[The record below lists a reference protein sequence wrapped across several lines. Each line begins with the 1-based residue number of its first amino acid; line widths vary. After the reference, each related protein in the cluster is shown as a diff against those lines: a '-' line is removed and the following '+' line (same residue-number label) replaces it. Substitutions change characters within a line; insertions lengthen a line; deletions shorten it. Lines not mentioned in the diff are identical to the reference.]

1 MSYLVLARKW
11 RPQVF
16 DDLVGQ
22 PHIIKVLKST
32 LSQKRVHHAYVF
44 SGPRGVG
51 KTTTARI
58 LAKSLNCINGPTPE
72 PCGRCEF
79 CVSIAD
85 GSSMDVIEIDGA
97 SNNSVDDIR
106 DIRERVRYAPS
117 VVGKYK
123 VYIIDEAHMLSES
136 AFNALLKTIE
146 EPPPHTIF
154 VLATTAY
161 RKIPATV
168 LSRCQHLSFRR
179 VPREV
184 IVERL
189 RYISDKEGINISDD
203 GLDLIARAA
212 DGSMRDALTLLDQ
225 VSSFSDEI
233 TSKDVAD
240 LLGISDSKII
250 LDLAEAI
257 FDGDQNRL
265 LSIIAEAVHK
275 GADLRILYKDIILF
289 LRDML
294 IIKNIQGSDLD
305 TRSLFELSQEEIEG
319 LKVLSERVSLEELVL
334 MINELLKGEQ
344 DIRNATF
351 PRIAFEI
358 NLIKISLFK
367 EFSSLREAVEKLKCF
382 NVGKEDISDFNLS
395 QLPSQPSEEK
405 KRSERRVEDDDSFQ
419 IDPEKN
425 FQKNLQLGSKTFT
438 PPRGAKDIIS
448 EFLRIIDE
456 RDHVL
461 ASKLAS
467 AEINIQEDREGI
479 TTINLIFNGGPSF
492 FAKSISEQKDLIHD
506 IFKDII
512 GRPIKLKITSSEKKV
527 SEKSADNFKKEVL
540 SRPEVREI
548 IELFEGSVIEVR
560 RIEENN

>member
-32 LSQKRVHHAYVF
+32 LSQKKVHHAYVF

-189 RYISDKEGINISDD
+189 RYISDKEGIKISDD
-203 GLDLIARAA
+203 GLDLLARAA

-265 LSIIAEAVHK
+265 LSIIAEAVQR
-275 GADLRILYKDIILF
+275 GADLRILYKDMILF

-294 IIKNIQGSDLD
+294 IIKNIQGSNLD
-305 TRSLFELSQEEIEG
+305 IRSLFELSREEIDS
-319 LKVLSERVSLEELVL
+319 LKVFSSRVSSEELVL
-334 MINELLKGEQ
+334 MINELLRGEQ
-344 DIRNATF
+344 DIRNAAF

-367 EFSSLREAVEKLKCF
+367 EFSSLRETIEKLECL
-382 NVGKEDISDFNLS
+382 NVKKEDTPGIDLL

-405 KRSERRVEDDDSFQ
+405 KRPEGKIIQHDSSP
-419 IDPEKN
+419 IGSEKN
-425 FQKNLQLGSKTFT
+425 FQKTSQQFLKK
-438 PPRGAKDIIS
+438 ADEEIIS

-461 ASKLAS
+461 ASKLAP

-479 TTINLIFNGGPSF
+479 TTINLIFNGGHSF
-492 FAKSISEQKDLIHD
+492 FAKSISEQKDLIQD
-506 IFKDII
+506 IFKEII

>member
-11 RPQVF
+11 RPQIF

-22 PHIIKVLKST
+22 PHIIKVLKGA
-32 LSQKRVHHAYVF
+32 LSQKKVHHAYVF

-79 CVSIAD
+79 CISIAD

-106 DIRERVRYAPS
+106 EIRERVRYAPS
-117 VVGKYK
+117 VAGKYK

-179 VPREV
+179 IPREL
-184 IVERL
+184 IIERL
-189 RYISDKEGINISDD
+189 RYIAGKEGIRVTDD
-203 GLDLIARAA
+203 GLDLIAKAA
-212 DGSMRDALTLLDQ
+212 DGSMRDSLTLLDQ

-257 FDGDQNRL
+257 FDGDQKRL
-265 LSIIAEAVHK
+265 LSIIAEAVQR
-275 GADLRILYKDIILF
+275 GADLRILYKDMILF

-305 TRSLFELSQEEIEG
+305 IRSLFEFSREEIDS
-319 LKVLSERVSLEELVL
+319 LKVFSNRVSSEELVL
-334 MINELLKGEQ
+334 MINELLRGEQ
-344 DIRNATF
+344 DIRNAVF

-358 NLIKISLFK
+358 NLIKISHFK
-367 EFSSLREAVEKLKCF
+367 EFSSLRETIEKLKYL
-382 NVGKEDISDFNLS
+382 NIKKEDTLNTELL

-405 KRSERRVEDDDSFQ
+405 KRLEGEIIQHDSSS
-419 IDPEKN
+419 IGSEKN
-425 FQKNLQLGSKTFT
+425 FQKTSQQFLRKTQEE
-438 PPRGAKDIIS
+438 IIS

-461 ASKLAS
+461 ASKLAP
-467 AEINIQEDREGI
+467 AEINIQDDREGI
-479 TTINLIFNGGPSF
+479 TTINLIFNGGHSF
-492 FAKSISEQKDLIHD
+492 FVKSISEQKDLIQD
-506 IFKDII
+506 IFKEII

-540 SRPEVREI
+540 SRPEVKEI